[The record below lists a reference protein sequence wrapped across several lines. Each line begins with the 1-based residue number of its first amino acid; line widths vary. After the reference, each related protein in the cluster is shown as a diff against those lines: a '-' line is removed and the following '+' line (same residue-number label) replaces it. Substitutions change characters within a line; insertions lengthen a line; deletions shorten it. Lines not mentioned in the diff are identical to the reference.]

1 LSKAPDTRNH
11 NEFFEKCNGSKCELN
26 KRQQRSLGALY
37 VYSFA
42 CRTNS
47 KGLCNILAQVLPYF
61 HFDSAGPWE
70 FFTRKIIIIQQ
81 SRLTVVTCV
90 CLLQQGE
97 VCVVRLDNIFIGGRV
112 RRQQVE
118 TIGRETATGIRSS
131 GRRLKIFKEISI
143 NIQQQKLSTIC
154 GVEEEDVIFVK

>member
-1 LSKAPDTRNH
+1 M
-11 NEFFEKCNGSKCELN
+11 
-26 KRQQRSLGALY
+26 
-37 VYSFA
+37 
-42 CRTNS
+42 
-47 KGLCNILAQVLPYF
+47 
-61 HFDSAGPWE
+61 
-70 FFTRKIIIIQQ
+70 
-81 SRLTVVTCV
+81 CV

-112 RRQQVE
+112 RRRQQVE

-154 GVEEEDVIFVK
+154 GVEEEEEDVIFVK

>member
-1 LSKAPDTRNH
+1 MCIVLHVEQIARAFVISSPR
-11 NEFFEKCNGSKCELN
+11 FFLIFISTPQGPGNFSPEK
-26 KRQQRSLGALY
+26 
-37 VYSFA
+37 
-42 CRTNS
+42 
-47 KGLCNILAQVLPYF
+47 I
-61 HFDSAGPWE
+61 
-70 FFTRKIIIIQQ
+70 IIIIQQ

-154 GVEEEDVIFVK
+154 GVEEEEEDVIFVK

>member
-1 LSKAPDTRNH
+1 M
-11 NEFFEKCNGSKCELN
+11 
-26 KRQQRSLGALY
+26 
-37 VYSFA
+37 
-42 CRTNS
+42 
-47 KGLCNILAQVLPYF
+47 
-61 HFDSAGPWE
+61 
-70 FFTRKIIIIQQ
+70 
-81 SRLTVVTCV
+81 CV

-112 RRQQVE
+112 RRRQQVE

>member
-1 LSKAPDTRNH
+1 
-11 NEFFEKCNGSKCELN
+11 
-26 KRQQRSLGALY
+26 
-37 VYSFA
+37 
-42 CRTNS
+42 
-47 KGLCNILAQVLPYF
+47 
-61 HFDSAGPWE
+61 
-70 FFTRKIIIIQQ
+70 
-81 SRLTVVTCV
+81 V

-154 GVEEEDVIFVK
+154 GVKEEEEDVIFVK